1 MKKNTIDV
9 SIILVNYFTS
19 DYLNNAVKSIKK
31 MVADINYEIIV
42 VDNSVNG
49 EEYKKVKAIKG
60 IDKVIKNP
68 SNSGFGSGNN
78 LGVKESVGK

>member
-19 DYLNNAVKSIKK
+19 DYLKNAVKSIKE

-49 EEYKKVKAIKG
+49 KEYKG
-60 IDKVIKNP
+60 
-68 SNSGFGSGNN
+68 
-78 LGVKESVGK
+78 